1 MKITKIELSNFI
13 GLARADIDTSKP
25 ITLIIG
31 RNESGKSSLA
41 DAISCAIKGTPQR
54 VKHKKDLHQ
63 LIHEGAA
70 KGRVTL
76 LDGGEIV
83 GEFKL
88 PGGQH
93 DVADGIVGAEFL
105 DFVLE
110 PSAFARQTLPD
121 RRSTLFALTKCRV
134 KADDTERM
142 LIEAG
147 VDPLFAAEIKPSL
160 RSGFE
165 SASKEASGN
174 ATQQKGVWKSITG
187 EVWGSTKGETW
198 APEEVAV
205 QVEQQEIDDA
215 LYDAQALE
223 LELELEIGEAQTTLG
238 EKRQQVRAAQ
248 EMASEIEGI
257 TTTNQL
263 LARRS
268 VKLEQDELHLVDMQR
283 KLKTAQEAADGE
295 SAKTVLQCP
304 CCSEK
309 LEMVGGSLAKHNIQ
323 AKVVTQAERDAVTQ
337 YQGYVQSAER
347 AVANS
352 KRDVAQSEAAGERL
366 RQIGEQQAKAVDPEA
381 IENAEKLITD
391 LKQQHAAANAK
402 HQSLL
407 FAKGEADTRQ
417 QRIDAASK
425 AHASVMAWLEVAEQL
440 SPDGIPA
447 KILSTAISPVNESL
461 AVLSSMAGWKRVE
474 IGADME
480 IRCAGRLYGLMSE
493 SARWRA
499 DTLIALAIAQI
510 SELRLIVIDR
520 FDVLDIPGRVQMV
533 GMLKKLADVNAMD
546 TIIACG
552 TMKAKPDLGPLVHCV
567 WVENNVAES

>member
-63 LIHEGAA
+63 LIHEGAS

-93 DVADGIVGAEFL
+93 DVADGIVGADFL
-105 DFVLE
+105 DFVLDT
-110 PSAFARQTLPD
+110 STFARQSLPD

-134 KADDTERM
+134 KTDDTERM

-147 VDPLFAAEIKPSL
+147 VDPVLAAEIKPAL
-160 RSGFE
+160 RSGFD
-165 SASKEASGN
+165 SASKEAAGN

-187 EVWGSTKGETW
+187 EAWGSTKGESW
-198 APEEVAV
+198 EPEEVAV
-205 QVEQQEIDDA
+205 QVDQQEIDEA
-215 LYDAQALE
+215 LAAAQDLE
-223 LELELEIGEAQTTLG
+223 KEISEAQTTLG
-238 EKRQQVRAAQ
+238 EKRQQARQAEKAA
-248 EMASEIEGI
+248 AEIEAL
-257 TTTNQL
+257 TETHKLQKRRDQKL
-263 LARRS
+263 RDDEAHLAEWQA
-268 VKLEQDELHLVDMQR
+268 KLEQA
-283 KLKTAQEAADGE
+283 KEAASGE
-295 SAKTVLQCP
+295 TAKAVMDCP
-304 CCSEK
+304 CCSAK
-309 LEMVGGSLAKHNIQ
+309 LEFVQGQLVPHNAE
-323 AKVVTQAERDAVTQ
+323 AKVVTADERARVTE
-337 YQGYVQSAER
+337 YQGYVDSAQR
-347 AVANS
+347 AVTNS
-352 KRDVAQSEAAGERL
+352 KRDVAQSQAAGERL
-366 RQIGEQQAKAVDPEA
+366 RQLNQQQAEAVDPEA
-381 IENAEKLITD
+381 IENAEKVITG
-391 LKQQHAAANAK
+391 LKQHHSAANAK

-417 QRIDAASK
+417 QRIEAAAK
-425 AHASVMAWLEVAEQL
+425 AHANVMAWLEVAEQL

-447 KILSTAISPVNESL
+447 KILASAIGPVNDSL
-461 AVLSSMAGWKRVE
+461 AVLSAMAGWKRVE

-499 DTLIALAIAQI
+499 DTLLALAIAQI

-533 GMLKKLADVNAMD
+533 TMLKKLAEVNAMD

-552 TMKAKPDLGPLVHCV
+552 TMKAAPDLGPLVHCV
-567 WVENNVAES
+567 WIENGVAES